1 LDEFREPFKMAILSQ
16 ALDTSKEGAE
26 TTGELEYS

>member
-1 LDEFREPFKMAILSQ
+1 LDEFREPCKMAILSQ
-16 ALDTSKEGAE
+16 AFDTSEEGAE